1 MTLEI
6 EIIPTSTLEI
16 TEEKQDFNWRECWYP
31 VCFAQDLP
39 KNSPYS
45 FSLYDEPFV
54 LFTNKDGQLICLTD
68 RCPHRATRL
77 SDGQIIDGKIEC
89 SYHGWQFGQDGQC
102 LHIPQLPA
110 GVKIPVNACV
120 ESFQVVERQGIIW
133 MWAQAGE
140 AAVEELIPTLADL
153 ENPMFV
159 STDYMRDLPYDQSY
173 FIENVIDPA
182 HIPISHDGIM
192 GRRDDAQPLEMEVIE
207 SSNKGISGRY
217 KYTRIPNA
225 SWNYLDFIAPNL
237 ITYKINIVQKR
248 WLGGVVLYSI
258 PLGKDRCRILLRNYG
273 NFFTWKLR
281 NLPLWLD
288 HILVRNKILEG
299 DLQLVVQQKAQVERL
314 GQNLKQVYLPL
325 KTSDILVIEYRKWLD
340 KFGSSLPFYQ
350 GYASAKNI
358 DGGESNPIL
367 TPLDRFSQHTQ
378 ICSSCNQAYQTTN
391 KLKQIFIG
399 VAIALAAIAILVN
412 DSNLKIATVSAALVA
427 VGLVVMAQK
436 LKIQFERSYTRH

>member
-1 MTLEI
+1 VGFYTLV
-6 EIIPTSTLEI
+6 PFGHRQR
-16 TEEKQDFNWRECWYP
+16 EEAVFPSAFCL
-31 VCFAQDLP
+31 LP
-39 KNSPYS
+39 SA
-45 FSLYDEPFV
+45 F
-54 LFTNKDGQLICLTD
+54 
-68 RCPHRATRL
+68 
-77 SDGQIIDGKIEC
+77 
-89 SYHGWQFGQDGQC
+89 
-102 LHIPQLPA
+102 
-110 GVKIPVNACV
+110 
-120 ESFQVVERQGIIW
+120 
-133 MWAQAGE
+133 
-140 AAVEELIPTLADL
+140 
-153 ENPMFV
+153 
-159 STDYMRDLPYDQSY
+159 
-173 FIENVIDPA
+173 
-182 HIPISHDGIM
+182 
-192 GRRDDAQPLEMEVIE
+192 
-207 SSNKGISGRY
+207 
-217 KYTRIPNA
+217 
-225 SWNYLDFIAPNL
+225 LD
-237 ITYKINIVQKR
+237 KINIVQKR